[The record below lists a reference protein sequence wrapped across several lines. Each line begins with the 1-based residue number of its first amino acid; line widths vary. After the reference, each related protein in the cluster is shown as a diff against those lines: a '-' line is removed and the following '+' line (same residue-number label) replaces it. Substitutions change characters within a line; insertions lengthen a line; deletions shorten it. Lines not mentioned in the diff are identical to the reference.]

1 MASSFFR
8 GAALSRRE
16 RQFGYVLTAATAVV
30 YLVIWFPAL
39 VGDVHTKSHS
49 FFEQPIVAVIEGLVL
64 MGITAVMILRDR
76 RRIAGAFAILVGIGA
91 GWGTLVLAAFPLLAW
106 GVFVGFKI
114 DPQTVAAR
122 RAAREQRREGKGRSA
137 TSNEPPRAAPVPSK
151 RYTPPKSRTKRR
163 GRP

>member
-16 RQFGYVLTAATAVV
+16 RLFGYVLTAATAVV

-39 VGDVHTKSHS
+39 IGDVHTKSHS
-49 FFEQPIVAVIEGLVL
+49 FFEQPIVAVVEGLVL
-64 MGITAVMILRDR
+64 MGITAFMILRDR

-106 GVFVGFKI
+106 GVFVGFKV
-114 DPQTVAAR
+114 DPETVAAR
-122 RAAREQRREGKGRSA
+122 RAAREQRKTGKNVSTNSSEA
-137 TSNEPPRAAPVPSK
+137 PRPLPTPSK

-163 GRP
+163 GRS